1 MKPYA
6 LNECKAFKL
15 YRIVRENKRSYVR
28 IGLEKSIQILIIQSN
43 HEIRKKQRGINMGK
57 DKYLK
62 MLAKSFPNIAS
73 TTTEII
79 NLEAILNLPKGTE
92 HFVSDLHGEYEA
104 FQHVLRN
111 GSGNV
116 KEKIKEIFYER
127 LSTKEMDTLAT
138 LIYYPKDKVNLI
150 LKDLHT
156 QEEIEDFYRV
166 TLSRLIELCV
176 FAASKYTRSKIRKSL
191 PKEFSYIIEELLSKD
206 DKFLNKDDYYNEI
219 ISSIIM
225 LNRAQ
230 DFIVAISYLIQ
241 RLVVDH
247 LHVLG
252 DIYDRG
258 PYPDRIIE
266 RLMKHHSL
274 DIQWG
279 NHDILWMG
287 AASGSKTCIANV
299 LRISARYDNL
309 ETIED
314 AYGISLRHLLTFANM
329 TYPNINNSSFE
340 PKNDPNKT
348 EYYDDEANQ
357 MAKIQQ
363 AMAIIQFK
371 LEAEIIQR
379 RPEFEMD
386 HRLLLDKIDYEN
398 HTIKLN
404 GKNYKLEDADF
415 PTIDPENPYQLTPEE
430 EAVMERLVHSF
441 THSEK
446 LQEHIRFLVN
456 KGSMY
461 LIYNDNLLFHGCV
474 PLNEDGSFMTAKF
487 DGGEYSGKELLDK
500 FDEAIRQGFINRK
513 SNNNK
518 ENLDLIWYLW
528 CGPVS
533 PLFGKRQMTTFERY
547 YIEDEA
553 THEEYKNVYYEF
565 RENEETV
572 VQLLEDFGVDPEK
585 GHIINGHTPV
595 KEKIGEDPIKANGRL
610 IVIDGGYSK
619 AYQSTTGLGGY
630 TLLYNSYG
638 LQLVAHQPFSSRE
651 DVILNESDIASTRRV
666 VDRELER
673 KKVAETDVGRKL
685 SEQIKVLKELLHAYR
700 AGRIAER

>member
-1 MKPYA
+1 M
-6 LNECKAFKL
+6 
-15 YRIVRENKRSYVR
+15 
-28 IGLEKSIQILIIQSN
+28 
-43 HEIRKKQRGINMGK
+43 RGIHMPTN
-57 DKYLK
+57 KYLK
-62 MLAKSFPNIAS
+62 MLSKSFPDIAS

-116 KEKIKEIFYER
+116 KEKIKEIFYGR
-127 LSTKEMDTLAT
+127 LSTKEMNTLAT
-138 LIYYPKDKVNLI
+138 IIYYPKDKVKLI
-150 LKDLHT
+150 LDDFET
-156 QEEIEDFYRV
+156 EEEVEDFYRV

-176 FAASKYTRSKIRKSL
+176 FAASKYTRSKVRKAL

-219 ISSIIM
+219 ISSII
-225 LNRAQ
+225 LLDRAQ
-230 DFIVAISYLIQ
+230 DFIEAISYLIQ

-258 PYPDRIIE
+258 PSADKIVD
-266 RLMKHHSL
+266 RLMNHHSL

-287 AASGSKTCIANV
+287 AVSGSKACIANV

-309 ETIED
+309 ETVED
-314 AYGISLRHLLTFANM
+314 AYGISLRHLLTFAEI
-329 TYPNINNSSFE
+329 TYPNLVNSKFIS
-340 PKNDPNKT
+340 KNDPSKT

-357 MAKIQQ
+357 MSKIQQ
-363 AMAIIQFK
+363 AIAIIQFK

-379 RPEFEMD
+379 HPEFEMD
-386 HRLLLDKIDYEN
+386 HRLLFDKIDYEN
-398 HTIKLN
+398 HTIELN
-404 GKNYKLEDADF
+404 GQLYSLHDVDF
-415 PTIDPENPYQLTPEE
+415 PTVDPDNPYKLTDEE
-430 EAVMERLVHSF
+430 EAVMDRLVYSF
-441 THSEK
+441 MNSDRLK
-446 LQEHIRFLVN
+446 EHVRFLIN

-461 LIYNDNLLFHGCV
+461 SIYNDNLLFHGCV
-474 PLNEDGSFMTAKF
+474 PLNEDGSLMSAKL
-487 DGGEYSGKELLDK
+487 DGKEYSGKSLLDK
-500 FDEAIRQGFINRK
+500 FDNAVRQGFFNRRK
-513 SNNNK
+513 QDN
-518 ENLDLIWYLW
+518 EANLDLIWYLW

-547 YIEDEA
+547 YIDDKA
-553 THEEYKNVYYEF
+553 THEEYKNAYYEL

-572 VQLLEDFGVDPEK
+572 LSILEEFGVDIEK

-595 KEKIGEDPIKANGRL
+595 EEKDGEDPIKANGRL
-610 IVIDGGYSK
+610 MVIDGGFSK
-619 AYQSTTGLGGY
+619 AYQDTTGLGGY

-638 LQLVAHQPFSSRE
+638 LQLVAHQPFTSRE
-651 DVILNESDIASTRRV
+651 DTILNESDIASTRRV

-673 KKVAETDVGRKL
+673 KKVEETDVGRKL
-685 SEQIKVLKELLHAYR
+685 TEQIKVLKELLNAYR
-700 AGRIAER
+700 EGTISER

>member
-1 MKPYA
+1 LFQTAYS
-6 LNECKAFKL
+6 NEL
-15 YRIVRENKRSYVR
+15 E
-28 IGLEKSIQILIIQSN
+28 IGQ
-43 HEIRKKQRGINMGK
+43 QRGIKMGT

-62 MLAKSFPNIAS
+62 MLAKSFPTIAS

-116 KEKIKEIFYER
+116 KEKIKEIFYGR

-150 LKDLHT
+150 LKELET

-176 FAASKYTRSKIRKSL
+176 FAASKYTRSKVRKSL
-191 PKEFSYIIEELLSKD
+191 PKEFAYIIEELLSKD
-206 DKFLNKDDYYNEI
+206 DKFLNKEAYYNEI

-230 DFIVAISYLIQ
+230 DFIIAISYLIQ

-266 RLMKHHSL
+266 RLMNHHSL

-329 TYPNINNSSFE
+329 TYPNIINASFE

-348 EYYDDEANQ
+348 EYFDDEANQ

-398 HTIKLN
+398 HTIELN
-404 GKNYKLEDADF
+404 GKIYDLEDGDF

-430 EAVMERLVHSF
+430 EAVMERLAHAF
-441 THSEK
+441 THSER

-474 PLNEDGSFMTAKF
+474 PLNEDGSLMSAKF
-487 DGGEYSGKELLDK
+487 DGAEYAGKELLDK
-500 FDEAIRQGFINRK
+500 FDEAIRQGFIHRK
-513 SNNNK
+513 RKDNE

-553 THEEYKNVYYEF
+553 THEEYKNVYYEY

-572 VQLLEDFGVDPEK
+572 MQILENFGVDPEK

-595 KEKIGEDPIKANGRL
+595 KEKTGEDPIKANGRL

-651 DVILNESDIASTRRV
+651 DAILNESDIASTRRV

-685 SEQIKVLKELLHAYR
+685 SEQIKVLKELLQAYR
-700 AGRIAER
+700 EGRIAER

>member
-1 MKPYA
+1 MKTP
-6 LNECKAFKL
+6 EK
-15 YRIVRENKRSYVR
+15 NKESYVKIKLENLFQTSYSNEPE
-28 IGLEKSIQILIIQSN
+28 IGQ
-43 HEIRKKQRGINMGK
+43 QRGMKMGT

-62 MLAKSFPNIAS
+62 MLAKSFPTIAS

-116 KEKIKEIFYER
+116 KEKIKEIFYGR

-150 LKDLHT
+150 LKELDT
-156 QEEIEDFYRV
+156 EEEIEDFYRV

-176 FAASKYTRSKIRKSL
+176 FAASKYTRSKVRKSL
-191 PKEFSYIIEELLSKD
+191 PKEFAYIIEELLSKD
-206 DKFLNKDDYYNEI
+206 DKFLNKDAYYNEI
-219 ISSIIM
+219 ISSIMM
-225 LNRAQ
+225 LQRAQ
-230 DFIVAISYLIQ
+230 DFIIAISYLIQ

-266 RLMKHHSL
+266 RLMDHHSL

-287 AASGSKTCIANV
+287 AASGSKACIANV

-329 TYPNINNSSFE
+329 TYPNIINASFE

-348 EYYDDEANQ
+348 EYFDDEANQ

-398 HTIKLN
+398 HTIELN
-404 GKNYKLEDADF
+404 GKIYDLEDGDF

-430 EAVMERLVHSF
+430 EAVMERLAHAF
-441 THSEK
+441 THSER

-474 PLNEDGSFMTAKF
+474 PLNEDGSLMSAKF
-487 DGGEYSGKELLDK
+487 DGAEYAGKELLDK
-500 FDEAIRQGFINRK
+500 FDEAIRQGFIHRK
-513 SNNNK
+513 RKGNE

-553 THEEYKNVYYEF
+553 THEEYKNVYYEY

-572 VQLLEDFGVDPEK
+572 MQLLENFGVDPEK

-595 KEKIGEDPIKANGRL
+595 KEKTGEDPIKANGRL

-651 DVILNESDIASTRRV
+651 DAILNESDIASTRRV

-685 SEQIKVLKELLHAYR
+685 SEQIKVLKELLAAYR

>member
-1 MKPYA
+1 MPT
-6 LNECKAFKL
+6 N
-15 YRIVRENKRSYVR
+15 
-28 IGLEKSIQILIIQSN
+28 
-43 HEIRKKQRGINMGK
+43 
-57 DKYLK
+57 KYLK
-62 MLAKSFPNIAS
+62 MLSKSFPDIAS

-116 KEKIKEIFYER
+116 KEKIKEIFYGR
-127 LSTKEMDTLAT
+127 LSTKEMNTLAT
-138 LIYYPKDKVNLI
+138 IIYYPKDKVKLI
-150 LKDLHT
+150 LDDFET
-156 QEEIEDFYRV
+156 EEEVEDFYRV

-176 FAASKYTRSKIRKSL
+176 FAASKYTRSKVRKAL

-219 ISSIIM
+219 ISSII
-225 LNRAQ
+225 LLDRAQ
-230 DFIVAISYLIQ
+230 DFIEAISYLIQ

-258 PYPDRIIE
+258 PSADKIVD
-266 RLMKHHSL
+266 RLMNHHSL

-287 AASGSKTCIANV
+287 AVSGSKACIANV

-309 ETIED
+309 ETVED
-314 AYGISLRHLLTFANM
+314 AYGISLRHLLTFAEI
-329 TYPNINNSSFE
+329 TYPNLVNSKFIS
-340 PKNDPNKT
+340 KNDPSKT

-357 MAKIQQ
+357 MSKIQQ
-363 AMAIIQFK
+363 AIAIIQFK

-379 RPEFEMD
+379 HPEFEMD
-386 HRLLLDKIDYEN
+386 HRLLFDKIDYEN
-398 HTIKLN
+398 HTIELN
-404 GKNYKLEDADF
+404 GQLYSLHDVDF
-415 PTIDPENPYQLTPEE
+415 PTVDPDNPYKLTDEE
-430 EAVMERLVHSF
+430 EAVMDRLVYSF
-441 THSEK
+441 MNSDRLK
-446 LQEHIRFLVN
+446 EHVRFLIN

-461 LIYNDNLLFHGCV
+461 SIYNDNLLFHGCV
-474 PLNEDGSFMTAKF
+474 PLNEDGSLMSAKL
-487 DGGEYSGKELLDK
+487 DGKEYSGKSLLDK
-500 FDEAIRQGFINRK
+500 FDNAVRQGFFNRRK
-513 SNNNK
+513 QDN
-518 ENLDLIWYLW
+518 EANLDLIWYLW

-547 YIEDEA
+547 YIDDKA
-553 THEEYKNVYYEF
+553 THEEYKNAYYEL

-572 VQLLEDFGVDPEK
+572 LSILEEFGVDIEK

-595 KEKIGEDPIKANGRL
+595 EEKDGEDPIKANGRL
-610 IVIDGGYSK
+610 MVIDGGFSK
-619 AYQSTTGLGGY
+619 AYQDTTGLGGY

-638 LQLVAHQPFSSRE
+638 LQLVAHQPFTSRE
-651 DVILNESDIASTRRV
+651 DAILNESDIASTRRV

-673 KKVAETDVGRKL
+673 KKVEETDVGRKL
-685 SEQIKVLKELLHAYR
+685 TEQIKVLKELLNAYR
-700 AGRIAER
+700 EGTISER

>member
-1 MKPYA
+1 MKTP
-6 LNECKAFKL
+6 EK
-15 YRIVRENKRSYVR
+15 NKESYVKIKLENLFQTSYSNEPE
-28 IGLEKSIQILIIQSN
+28 IGQ
-43 HEIRKKQRGINMGK
+43 QRGMKMGT

-62 MLAKSFPNIAS
+62 MLAKSFPTIAS

-116 KEKIKEIFYER
+116 KEKIKEIFYGR

-150 LKDLHT
+150 LKELDT
-156 QEEIEDFYRV
+156 EEEIEDFYRV

-176 FAASKYTRSKIRKSL
+176 FAASKYTRSKVRKSL
-191 PKEFSYIIEELLSKD
+191 PKEFAYIIEELLSKD
-206 DKFLNKDDYYNEI
+206 DKFLNKDAYYNEI

-225 LNRAQ
+225 LQRAQ
-230 DFIVAISYLIQ
+230 DFIIAISYLIQ

-266 RLMKHHSL
+266 RLMDHHSL

-287 AASGSKTCIANV
+287 AASGSKACIANV

-329 TYPNINNSSFE
+329 TYPNIINASFE

-348 EYYDDEANQ
+348 EYFDDEANQ

-398 HTIKLN
+398 HTIELN
-404 GKNYKLEDADF
+404 GKIYDLEDGDF

-430 EAVMERLVHSF
+430 EAVMERLAHAF
-441 THSEK
+441 THSER

-474 PLNEDGSFMTAKF
+474 PLNEDGSLMSAKF
-487 DGGEYSGKELLDK
+487 DGAEYAGKELLDK
-500 FDEAIRQGFINRK
+500 FDEAIRQGFIHRK
-513 SNNNK
+513 RKGNE

-553 THEEYKNVYYEF
+553 THEEYKNVYYEY

-572 VQLLEDFGVDPEK
+572 MQLLENFGVDPEK

-595 KEKIGEDPIKANGRL
+595 KEKTGEDPIKANGRL

-651 DVILNESDIASTRRV
+651 DAILNESDIASTRRV

-685 SEQIKVLKELLHAYR
+685 SEQIKVLKELLAAYR

>member
-1 MKPYA
+1 M
-6 LNECKAFKL
+6 
-15 YRIVRENKRSYVR
+15 V
-28 IGLEKSIQILIIQSN
+28 SN
-43 HEIRKKQRGINMGK
+43 
-57 DKYLK
+57 KYLK
-62 MLAKSFPNIAS
+62 MLSKSFPDVAS

-116 KEKIKEIFYER
+116 KEKIEEIFYGR

-138 LIYYPKDKVNLI
+138 IIYYPKDKVTLI
-150 LKDLHT
+150 LKDLET
-156 QEEIEDFYRV
+156 AEEIDDFYRV

-176 FAASKYTRSKIRKSL
+176 FAASKYTRSKVRKAL
-191 PKEFSYIIEELLSKD
+191 PEEFAYIIEELLSRD

-225 LNRAQ
+225 LDRAE
-230 DFIVAISYLIQ
+230 DFIIEISYLIQ

-258 PYPDRIIE
+258 PDAEKIID
-266 RLMKHHSL
+266 RLMKHHSV

-287 AASGSKTCIANV
+287 AASGSKACIANV

-314 AYGISLRHLLTFANM
+314 AYGISLRHLLTFAES
-329 TYPNINNSSFE
+329 TYPTVENSTYE

-348 EYYDDEANQ
+348 EYYADEDNQ
-357 MAKIQQ
+357 MAKIQL

-371 LEAEIIQR
+371 LEADIIKR
-379 RPEFEMD
+379 HPEFEME
-386 HRLLLDKIDYEN
+386 HRLLFDKIDYEN
-398 HTIKLN
+398 HTIE
-404 GKNYKLEDADF
+404 LEGESYDLEGAHF
-415 PTIDPENPYQLTPEE
+415 PTIDPDNPYELTAEE
-430 EAVMERLVHSF
+430 EEVINRLTYSF
-441 THSEK
+441 THSDRLE
-446 LQEHIRFLVN
+446 EHIRFLVN

-461 LIYNDNLLFHGCV
+461 LVYNDNLLFHGCV
-474 PLNEDGSFMTAKF
+474 PLKQDGSFMSTTFAGK
-487 DGGEYSGKELLDK
+487 EYAGKELFDK
-500 FDEAIRQGFINRK
+500 FEQAVRQGFIKREAE
-513 SNNNK
+513 NNE

-547 YIEDEA
+547 YIEDKA
-553 THEEYKNVYYEF
+553 THEEYKNVYYEL
-565 RENEETV
+565 RENEEAV
-572 VQLLEDFGVDPEK
+572 LRVLEEFGADPDN

-595 KEKIGEDPIKANGRL
+595 KEKAGEDPIKANGRL

-619 AYQSTTGLGGY
+619 SYQDTTGLGGY

-638 LQLVAHQPFSSRE
+638 LQLAAHQPFSSRQ
-651 DVILNESDIASTRRV
+651 DAILNESDIASTRRV

-673 KKVAETDVGRKL
+673 KKVEETDVGRKL
-685 SEQIKVLKELLHAYR
+685 TGQIEVLKELLHAYR
-700 AGRIAER
+700 DGSIAER

>member
-1 MKPYA
+1 MKTP
-6 LNECKAFKL
+6 EK
-15 YRIVRENKRSYVR
+15 NKESYVKIKLENLFQTSYSNEPE
-28 IGLEKSIQILIIQSN
+28 IGQ
-43 HEIRKKQRGINMGK
+43 QRGMKMGT

-62 MLAKSFPNIAS
+62 MLAKSFPTIAS

-116 KEKIKEIFYER
+116 KEKIKEIFYGR

-150 LKDLHT
+150 LKELDT
-156 QEEIEDFYRV
+156 EEEIEDFYRV

-191 PKEFSYIIEELLSKD
+191 PKEFAYIIEELLSKD
-206 DKFLNKDDYYNEI
+206 DKFLNKDAYYNEI

-225 LNRAQ
+225 LQRAQ
-230 DFIVAISYLIQ
+230 DFIIAISYLIQ

-266 RLMKHHSL
+266 RLMDHHSL

-287 AASGSKTCIANV
+287 AASGSKACIANV

-329 TYPNINNSSFE
+329 TYPNIINASFE

-348 EYYDDEANQ
+348 EYFDDEANQ

-398 HTIKLN
+398 HTIELN
-404 GKNYKLEDADF
+404 GKIYDLEDGDF

-430 EAVMERLVHSF
+430 EAVMERLAHAF
-441 THSEK
+441 THSER

-474 PLNEDGSFMTAKF
+474 PLNEDGSLMSAKF
-487 DGGEYSGKELLDK
+487 DGAEYAGKELLDK
-500 FDEAIRQGFINRK
+500 FDEAIRQGFIHRK
-513 SNNNK
+513 RKGNE

-553 THEEYKNVYYEF
+553 THEEYKNVYYEY

-572 VQLLEDFGVDPEK
+572 MQLLENFGVDPEK

-595 KEKIGEDPIKANGRL
+595 KEKTGEDPIKANGRL

-651 DVILNESDIASTRRV
+651 DAILNESDIASTRRV

-685 SEQIKVLKELLHAYR
+685 SEQIKVLKELLAAYR

>member
-1 MKPYA
+1 MPT
-6 LNECKAFKL
+6 N
-15 YRIVRENKRSYVR
+15 
-28 IGLEKSIQILIIQSN
+28 
-43 HEIRKKQRGINMGK
+43 
-57 DKYLK
+57 KYLK
-62 MLAKSFPNIAS
+62 MLSKSFPNIAA

-116 KEKIKEIFYER
+116 KEKIKEIFYGR

-138 LIYYPKDKVNLI
+138 IIYYPRDKVELI
-150 LKDLHT
+150 LEDYET
-156 QEEIEDFYRV
+156 EEEINDFYRV

-176 FAASKYTRSKIRKSL
+176 FAASKYTRSKVRKAL
-191 PKEFSYIIEELLSKD
+191 PDEFSYIIEELLSRD
-206 DKFLNKDDYYNEI
+206 DKFLNKEDYYNEI

-225 LNRAQ
+225 LKRAE

-258 PYPDRIIE
+258 PYADKIVD
-266 RLMKHHSL
+266 RLMAHHSL

-287 AASGSKTCIANV
+287 AASGSKACIANV

-314 AYGISLRHLLTFANM
+314 AYGISLRHLLTFAET
-329 TYPNINNSSFE
+329 TYPNIHNE
-340 PKNDPNKT
+340 KYKPKNDPNKT
-348 EYYDDEANQ
+348 GHYDDEANQ

-371 LEAEIIQR
+371 VEAEIIKNH
-379 RPEFEMD
+379 PEFEMD

-398 HTIKLN
+398 NTIDINGQSYDLN
-404 GKNYKLEDADF
+404 GFDAA
-415 PTIDPENPYQLTPEE
+415 TIDPEDPYKLTEE
-430 EAVMERLVHSF
+430 EAAVMDRLVYSF
-441 THSEK
+441 THSDR
-446 LQEHIRFLVN
+446 LGEHVRFLVN
-456 KGSMY
+456 KGTMY
-461 LIYNDNLLFHGCV
+461 KVYNENLLFHGCV
-474 PLNEDGSFMTAKF
+474 PLNDDGSLMSATL
-487 DGGEYSGKELLDK
+487 DGKQYSGRKLLDK
-500 FDEAIRQGFINRK
+500 FDEAVRQGFLNRRSK
-513 SNNNK
+513 GNES
-518 ENLDLIWYLW
+518 NLDLVWYLW
-528 CGPVS
+528 CGPTS

-547 YIEDEA
+547 YITDEE
-553 THEEYKNVYYEF
+553 THEEHKNVYYDLRAE
-565 RENEETV
+565 EETV
-572 VQLLEDFGVDPEK
+572 KFILEEFDVDPTK

-595 KEKIGEDPIKANGRL
+595 KERAGEDPIKANGRL
-610 IVIDGGYSK
+610 MVIDGGFSK
-619 AYQSTTGLGGY
+619 SYQDTTGLGGY

-638 LQLVAHQPFSSRE
+638 LQLVAHQPFTSRE
-651 DVILNESDIASTRRV
+651 DAILNESDIASTRRV

-673 KKVAETDVGRKL
+673 KKVEETDVGRKL
-685 SEQIKVLKELLHAYR
+685 TEQIKVLKELLKGYR
-700 AGRIAER
+700 EGTISER

>member
-1 MKPYA
+1 
-6 LNECKAFKL
+6 
-15 YRIVRENKRSYVR
+15 
-28 IGLEKSIQILIIQSN
+28 
-43 HEIRKKQRGINMGK
+43 MGT

-62 MLAKSFPNIAS
+62 MLAKSFPTIAS

-116 KEKIKEIFYER
+116 KEKIKEIFYGR

-150 LKDLHT
+150 LKELET

-176 FAASKYTRSKIRKSL
+176 FAASKYTRSKVRKSL
-191 PKEFSYIIEELLSKD
+191 PKEFAYIIEELLSKD
-206 DKFLNKDDYYNEI
+206 DKFLNKDAYYNEI

-230 DFIVAISYLIQ
+230 DFIIAISYLIQ

-266 RLMKHHSL
+266 RLMNHHSL

-329 TYPNINNSSFE
+329 TYPNIINASFE

-348 EYYDDEANQ
+348 EYFDDEANQ

-398 HTIKLN
+398 HTIELN
-404 GKNYKLEDADF
+404 GKIYDLEDGDF

-430 EAVMERLVHSF
+430 EAVMERLAHAF
-441 THSEK
+441 THSER

-474 PLNEDGSFMTAKF
+474 PLNEDGSLMSAKF
-487 DGGEYSGKELLDK
+487 DGAEYAGKELLDK
-500 FDEAIRQGFINRK
+500 FDEAIRQGFIHRK
-513 SNNNK
+513 RKDNE

-553 THEEYKNVYYEF
+553 THEEYKNVYYEY

-572 VQLLEDFGVDPEK
+572 MQILENFGVDPEK

-595 KEKIGEDPIKANGRL
+595 KEKTGEDPIKANGRL

-651 DVILNESDIASTRRV
+651 DAILNESDIASTRRV

-685 SEQIKVLKELLHAYR
+685 SEQIKVLKELLQAYR
-700 AGRIAER
+700 EGRIAER

>member
-1 MKPYA
+1 
-6 LNECKAFKL
+6 
-15 YRIVRENKRSYVR
+15 
-28 IGLEKSIQILIIQSN
+28 
-43 HEIRKKQRGINMGK
+43 MGT

-62 MLAKSFPNIAS
+62 MLAKSFPTIAS

-116 KEKIKEIFYER
+116 KEKIKEIFYGR

-150 LKDLHT
+150 LKELET

-176 FAASKYTRSKIRKSL
+176 FAASKYTRSKVRKSL
-191 PKEFSYIIEELLSKD
+191 PKEFAYIIEELLSKD
-206 DKFLNKDDYYNEI
+206 DKFLNKEAYYNEI

-230 DFIVAISYLIQ
+230 DFIIAISYLIQ

-266 RLMKHHSL
+266 RLMNHHSL

-329 TYPNINNSSFE
+329 TYPNIINASFE

-348 EYYDDEANQ
+348 EYFDDEANQ

-398 HTIKLN
+398 HTIELN
-404 GKNYKLEDADF
+404 GKIYDLEDGDF

-430 EAVMERLVHSF
+430 EAVMERLAHAF
-441 THSEK
+441 THSER

-474 PLNEDGSFMTAKF
+474 PLNEDGSLMSAKF
-487 DGGEYSGKELLDK
+487 DGAEYAGKELLDK
-500 FDEAIRQGFINRK
+500 FDEAIRQGFIHRK
-513 SNNNK
+513 RKDNE

-553 THEEYKNVYYEF
+553 THEEYKNVYYEY

-572 VQLLEDFGVDPEK
+572 MQILENFGVDPEK

-595 KEKIGEDPIKANGRL
+595 KEKTGEDPIKANGRL

-651 DVILNESDIASTRRV
+651 DAILNESDIASTRRV

-685 SEQIKVLKELLHAYR
+685 SEQIKVLKELLQAYR
-700 AGRIAER
+700 EGRIAER

>member
-1 MKPYA
+1 
-6 LNECKAFKL
+6 
-15 YRIVRENKRSYVR
+15 
-28 IGLEKSIQILIIQSN
+28 
-43 HEIRKKQRGINMGK
+43 MGT

-62 MLAKSFPNIAS
+62 MLAKSFPTIAS

-116 KEKIKEIFYER
+116 KEKIKEIFYGR

-150 LKDLHT
+150 LKELDT
-156 QEEIEDFYRV
+156 EEEIEDFYRV

-176 FAASKYTRSKIRKSL
+176 FAASKYTRSKVRKSL
-191 PKEFSYIIEELLSKD
+191 PKEFAYIIEELLSKD
-206 DKFLNKDDYYNEI
+206 DKFLNKDAYYNEI

-225 LNRAQ
+225 LQRAQ
-230 DFIVAISYLIQ
+230 DFIIAISYLIQ

-266 RLMKHHSL
+266 RLMDHHSL

-287 AASGSKTCIANV
+287 AASGSKACIANV

-329 TYPNINNSSFE
+329 TYPNIINASFE

-348 EYYDDEANQ
+348 EYFDDEANQ

-398 HTIKLN
+398 HTIELN
-404 GKNYKLEDADF
+404 GKIYDLEDGDF

-430 EAVMERLVHSF
+430 EAVMERLAHAF
-441 THSEK
+441 THSER
-446 LQEHIRFLVN
+446 LQEHIHFLVN

-474 PLNEDGSFMTAKF
+474 PLNEDGSLMSAKF
-487 DGGEYSGKELLDK
+487 DGAEYAGKELLDK
-500 FDEAIRQGFINRK
+500 FDEAIRQGFIHRK
-513 SNNNK
+513 RKGNE

-553 THEEYKNVYYEF
+553 THEEYKNVYYEY

-572 VQLLEDFGVDPEK
+572 MQLLENFGVDPEK

-595 KEKIGEDPIKANGRL
+595 KEKTGEDPIKANGRL

-651 DVILNESDIASTRRV
+651 DAILNESDIASTRRV

-685 SEQIKVLKELLHAYR
+685 SEQIKVLKELLAAYR